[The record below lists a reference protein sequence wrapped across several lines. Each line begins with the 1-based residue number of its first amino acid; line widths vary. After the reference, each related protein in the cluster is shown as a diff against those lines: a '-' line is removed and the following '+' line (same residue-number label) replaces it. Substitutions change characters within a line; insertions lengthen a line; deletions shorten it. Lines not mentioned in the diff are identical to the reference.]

1 MAFLNNAKFKE
12 IRESAKNGNEKAQM
26 VLQAMIKGGNQ
37 DDVSR
42 LVDSYY
48 QIDED
53 KPILDEN
60 LTRIEESPVPEE
72 IPEMEPVQPNAGTVP
87 VVEDLTEVLDG
98 ELEGIVSGEEIKD
111 TSFKD
116 FLGNKKTDGLK
127 AKKTADY
134 FRAYDPDGRANYLNS
149 KISNYKDSFN
159 GRLKDI
165 NRSYKDLDGS
175 LSKYS
180 QSVNDMLDDG
190 VELDMNIASE
200 AYDKITDNHDMM
212 LGLGRGHDEE
222 DFGAVV
228 EALNF
233 LTKQYGKKNVI
244 AALNTLKSDN
254 NNYRDFR
261 NNQIDSEIQRY
272 SKSLEKLLK

>member
-1 MAFLNNAKFKE
+1 MAYLNNTKFKE
-12 IRESAKNGNEKAQM
+12 IREAAKNGNEKAQM

-37 DDVSR
+37 EDVSR

-48 QIDED
+48 NIDD
-53 KPILDEN
+53 RPVIDDS
-60 LTRIEESPVPEE
+60 LTKMNQMPTPEE
-72 IPEMEPVQPNAGTVP
+72 IPDAEPIQPDVGTVP

-98 ELEGIVSGEEIKD
+98 ELEGLVAGEDIKD
-111 TSFKD
+111 TTFKD
-116 FLGNKKTDGLK
+116 FLGNKKTDGLR
-127 AKKTADY
+127 ARKTADY
-134 FRAYDPDGRANYLNS
+134 FKAYDPEGRANYLNS
-149 KISNYKDSFN
+149 KITNYKDSFN

-165 NRSYKDLDGS
+165 DRNYRDLDGS
-175 LSKYS
+175 LTKYS
-180 QSVNDMLDDG
+180 QSVNDMLDDN
-190 VELDMNIASE
+190 VELDMNVASQ
-200 AYDKITDNHDMM
+200 AYDTITDNHDMM

-233 LTKQYGKKNVI
+233 LVGQFGKKNVI
-244 AALNTLKSDN
+244 AALNTLRSDN
-254 NNYRDFR
+254 NSFRDFR